1 MGPEV
6 CGLTNPPVMGTLRTN
21 DLQEVA
27 ASVLA
32 KIFDIPLLHPHLTAL
47 VYYGQLVRIL
57 SL

>member
-1 MGPEV
+1 
-6 CGLTNPPVMGTLRTN
+6 MGTLRTN

-47 VYYGQLVRIL
+47 VYYGQLVLIL